1 MANRRGYSLNR
12 RTGHYLVA
20 MRAVILI
27 SGHGS
32 NLQSLIVNAD
42 KINLEIC
49 SVISNNRDAFGL
61 RRAEVANIETHFV
74 NPSLFDSKDDFDK
87 ELISIID
94 ELDVN
99 LIVLAGYMKILSSEF
114 ISHFSG
120 KILNIHPSLLPKFPG
135 LNTHQKAI
143 DAEVKYHGASV
154 HFVTEELDGGPVI
167 SQEIVEVDS
176 KDTEYSL
183 AQKVLEKEHILY
195 PKVIHWYTQNRL
207 KLINKNCITFDGK
220 IL

>member
-1 MANRRGYSLNR
+1 
-12 RTGHYLVA
+12 

-32 NLQSLIVNAD
+32 NLQSLIVNAK
-42 KINLEIC
+42 KIDLEIC
-49 SVISNNRDAFGL
+49 SVISNKRDAFGL

-94 ELDVN
+94 ELDVS

>member
-1 MANRRGYSLNR
+1 
-12 RTGHYLVA
+12 

-32 NLQSLIVNAD
+32 NLQSLIDNAK
-42 KINLEIC
+42 KIDLEIC
-49 SVISNNRDAFGL
+49 SVISNKRDAFGL
-61 RRAEVANIETHFV
+61 RRAEVANIESHFV

-94 ELDVN
+94 ELGVS

>member
-32 NLQSLIVNAD
+32 NLQSLIVNAK
-42 KINLEIC
+42 KIDLEIC
-49 SVISNNRDAFGL
+49 SVISNKRDAFGL
-61 RRAEVANIETHFV
+61 RRAEVANIESHFV

>member
-32 NLQSLIVNAD
+32 NLQSLIVNAK
-42 KINLEIC
+42 KIDLEIC
-49 SVISNNRDAFGL
+49 SVISNKRDAFGL
-61 RRAEVANIETHFV
+61 RRAEVANIESHFV

-94 ELDVN
+94 ELDVS

-143 DAEVKYHGASV
+143 DAEEKYHGASV

-207 KLINKNCITFDGK
+207 KLINKDCITFDGK

>member
-32 NLQSLIVNAD
+32 NLQSLIVNAK
-42 KINLEIC
+42 KIDLEIC
-49 SVISNNRDAFGL
+49 SVISNKRDAFGL

>member
-1 MANRRGYSLNR
+1 
-12 RTGHYLVA
+12 

-32 NLQSLIVNAD
+32 NLQSLIDNAD

-61 RRAEVANIETHFV
+61 RRAEVANIESHFV

-94 ELDVN
+94 ELGVN

-135 LNTHQKAI
+135 LNTHKKAI
-143 DAEVKYHGASV
+143 DAEEKYHGASV
-154 HFVTEELDGGPVI
+154 HFVT
-167 SQEIVEVDS
+167 VE
-176 KDTEYSL
+176 
-183 AQKVLEKEHILY
+183 
-195 PKVIHWYTQNRL
+195 
-207 KLINKNCITFDGK
+207 
-220 IL
+220 